1 MEIPTTY
8 QKNKNLHENKSK
20 RDFLFVVALCSPIPL
35 SIVLIPP
42 TRYSRQTTHKTKM
55 GPSKSAKG
63 KSVASGKADK
73 KTTGSQKRKG
83 AKSNKGRGITKGS
96 IRRLARRGGCKRL
109 ASSVYDEAR
118 EILRNFVEQV
128 MKDTHALME
137 VRENAPAKT
146 VRVEHILYALK
157 KRGRTL
163 YVSK

>member
-1 MEIPTTY
+1 
-8 QKNKNLHENKSK
+8 
-20 RDFLFVVALCSPIPL
+20 
-35 SIVLIPP
+35 
-42 TRYSRQTTHKTKM
+42 M

-73 KTTGSQKRKG
+73 KTSGSQKRKG

>member
-1 MEIPTTY
+1 MKTKASVT
-8 QKNKNLHENKSK
+8 
-20 RDFLFVVALCSPIPL
+20 FFCCCFAF
-35 SIVLIPP
+35 
-42 TRYSRQTTHKTKM
+42 THPSQHRPHPSHQIFKTNNTQNKM